1 MLKPIGCTYMERAE
15 LLTALRG
22 DPRGV
27 MNEETTKG
35 SLFTETGELIG
46 DWEHSSAQ
54 RFPQSFRSTVPLN
67 AQKIILWCLERS
79 PKNRPSAKQLLACD
93 FMPRKIQLE
102 KKYLNEVLETLNNPQ
117 SDESYQ
123 QILSKLFDRPT
134 PSSVLITYDY
144 EISLK
149 ANKIDT
155 QQLLAQS
162 LNAVKGSHWARL
174 SYSNPM
180 SAVSAAAAV
189 SALGRA
195 QHVGTV
201 TGGGK
206 EGEVL
211 RGAPQQTATIL
222 AMSAATS
229 AAIEGQSTGQ
239 LGADPRVVEMLCRQL
254 TDIFQSH
261 GAVRLQGPLL
271 RPREIDDSVTLLNK
285 PVELLARRGSV
296 LRLREDLCVT
306 FARAVSRGGSA
317 TSNMKRYDIN
327 KVYNESDAGLHPKEM
342 LEASFDI
349 IQDENTAKPECKFV
363 VYLFILRNF
372 THRFPCSPGSRI
384 NTCSLSGH
392 GVA

>member
-1 MLKPIGCTYMERAE
+1 MFMLKPIGCTYMERAE

-54 RFPQSFRSTVPLN
+54 RFPAPFRNAVPLN

-93 FMPRKIQLE
+93 LMPRKIQLE

-271 RPREIDDSVTLLNK
+271 RPRESIESESVALL
-285 PVELLARRGSV
+285 PVEMLARRGSV

-349 IQDENTAKPECKFV
+349 IQDENTAKPECKYCFL
-363 VYLFILRNF
+363 LF
-372 THRFPCSPGSRI
+372 
-384 NTCSLSGH
+384 TCSS
-392 GVA
+392 